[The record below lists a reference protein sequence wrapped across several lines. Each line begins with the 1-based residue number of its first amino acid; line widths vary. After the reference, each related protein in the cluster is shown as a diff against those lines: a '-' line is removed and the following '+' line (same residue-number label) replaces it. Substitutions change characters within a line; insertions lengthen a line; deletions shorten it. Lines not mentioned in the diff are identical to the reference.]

1 MRKQNTI
8 VRYILL
14 LTLLAVYWGNSSL
27 FAQNKKLSTIEK
39 QFEKLKAEGKQRVIV
54 KFKDEID
61 PSVIKKYGRYKKS
74 LKIIYAAV
82 AEVDIDKIEQL
93 KAESAVES
101 VIPDA
106 IIKIPEVSRTSA
118 GGTGISQMQ
127 MLEQGESSEPNILV
141 GWNLQYEGTN
151 ATGAWEEY
159 PRLDGNGAIIAILD
173 TGVNYTLEDLDEPYY
188 LGGYDVV
195 NDDNDPMDDNWADY
209 GHGTTVAAVA
219 LAQGDDQIIGLAPK
233 ASYYAVKVYPS
244 DGGGQISDAIDGIDW
259 CVNVADPKPDIIS
272 MSFGV
277 YPGGILWPSLSI
289 EWEEAINTAYEA
301 GILLVAASGNDGYSY
316 SSYPAAYQNVISVG
330 GHAEDQTLYDYDGR
344 SSNGSVD
351 LVAPGE
357 GIPSIDIYGEVYNP
371 DTGNPWLYDGTSMAA
386 PHVSGLATLII
397 QHARQNNI
405 EVNNGYI
412 WECLKHS
419 AVDLPLITDPVYEGK
434 GKAWAAESL
443 SVPDPNDGAID
454 LLANNWPIS
463 HQFAFSDYAYM
474 EYNCPVYPI
483 DSEVNQTITLTNIT
497 DVLGNTTET
506 IENLTVTVSHVYADE
521 PNFPSLPGDSTV
533 VFTNLTIPAGQSNA
547 LLLHN
552 TYNLSPGTVPGR
564 VKTQLSMEF
573 NFTGDSRSMTVEY
586 DSPDSLWYAGIP
598 VLENDIAVFHCS
610 MESVEDIEDCN
621 GLITGDLNVSEGS
634 IGNGT
639 LFSCIGS
646 NCPSVAFDVN
656 SINSEHGSISLS
668 FKWDPNDPS
677 GGLWQ
682 IGNHG
687 EPNSLALFYTD
698 DDLFFEIKDTNN
710 MMQAQAPNS
719 LSSEYFT
726 HILATWDNREGN
738 CVIKLFVNGQYDDGQ
753 SQQFPGEFLPNDA
766 NLVIGYS
773 SHSSHGQGIIDEV
786 SFYDWALVDPEV
798 YPEYVYSTQ
807 RFLKQEK
814 TKPAPDP
821 NAPVQILSQDMLKV
835 HGQDFKIKGVGYQP
849 LAIGM
854 ENNEHTLREVL
865 TDPNIITRD
874 VAYLKEMNTNTVRLW
889 ADLPVA
895 NMMLLDALYNEGIYA
910 ILGIGVP
917 HEDIDYADPNTIS
930 EYVNKTENYVSAYKN
945 HPAVLAWALGNEI
958 NINCDKEDL
967 SSWYNL
973 ANMMAKKAY
982 EVEGDQYHPVMI
994 INAWTVYMGDEDFGS
1009 TDPNLNYVDMWGLN
1023 LYTRKEYHEFF
1034 NFYEKITTKPLIIT
1048 EFGID
1053 SYDFSSGMDY
1063 PSVQADWVVR
1073 EWQQIS
1079 ENSCGG
1085 IVMEYCDEWWKGGD
1099 PWTQD
1104 PNGGYADTHPDN
1116 FSNEEYYGIMAVENV
1131 GSDYDIML
1139 PKEVYCALQQAFSER
1154 YCVADVTDDQSVNI
1168 DDLAELSNWWLF
1180 DDCFNNN
1187 CCGGGNDLNHD
1198 NVVNIVDLS
1207 IFSQYWLKE

>member
-1 MRKQNTI
+1 MRKQSFTAI
-8 VRYILL
+8 RDSVLL
-14 LTLLAVYWGNSSL
+14 VVFMTCLTAPLL
-27 FAQNKKLSTIEK
+27 FAENDKKPGTIQA
-39 QFEKLKAEGKQRVIV
+39 QFDKLKAEGKQRVIV
-54 KFKDEID
+54 KFKDQID
-61 PSVIKKYGRYKKS
+61 PSVVKKYGRYKKS
-74 LKIIYAAV
+74 LKIINAAI
-82 AEVDIDKIEQL
+82 AEIDIDKIEQL
-93 KAESAVES
+93 KAEGVVED
-101 VIPDA
+101 VIPDDIA
-106 IIKIPEVSRTSA
+106 TLPIEPEVQVGAITPLGYDGDVTVRWNNLPA
-118 GGTGISQMQ
+118 GINSQAAWDNYDLDGTGIK
-127 MLEQGESSEPNILV
+127 I
-141 GWNLQYEGTN
+141 
-151 ATGAWEEY
+151 
-159 PRLDGNGAIIAILD
+159 AIID
-173 TGVNYTLEDLDEPYY
+173 TGINYTMENLDDNY
-188 LGGYDVV
+188 LGGYDFK
-195 NDDNDPMDDNWADY
+195 DEDGDPLTTNPLEK
-209 GHGTTVAAVA
+209 HGTYIASLLLGEGVNKVVGVAHN
-219 LAQGDDQIIGLAPK
+219 
-233 ASYYAVKVYPS
+233 ASYYSLRIMDDAGWFWV
-244 DGGGQISDAIDGIDW
+244 SDAIAAIEW
-259 CVNVADPKPDIIS
+259 ATDPAHKADIIS
-272 MSFGV
+272 MSLGS
-277 YPGGILWPSLSI
+277 YGLDPGLRM
-289 EWEEAINTAYEA
+289 AYEA
-301 GILLVAASGNDGYSY
+301 ACDNAYNEGIVLVAGSGNETYTYSGD
-316 SSYPAAYQNVISVG
+316 PAAFSNVISVG
-330 GHAEDQTLYDYDGR
+330 AHAEDQ
-344 SSNGSVD
+344 SIPSWSNGGVD
-351 LVAPGE
+351 VVTPGVLVA
-357 GIPSIDIYGEVYNP
+357 SVRP
-371 DTGNPWLYDGTSMAA
+371 DNTGWFITGTSYAT
-386 PHVSGLATLII
+386 PHVSGIAALLL
-397 QHARQNNI
+397 QYARDNNI

-412 WECLKHS
+412 YESIRHGT
-419 AVDLPLITDPVYEGK
+419 ADMPLITDPIYLGK

-443 SVPDPNDGAID
+443 PTSGPNDGAID
-454 LLANNWPIS
+454 LLANNWPID
-463 HQFAFSDYAYM
+463 HQFTFTDYAYM
-474 EYNCPVYPI
+474 ESNYPVYPI
-483 DSEVNQTITLTNIT
+483 GSEVNQTITLTNIT

-521 PNFPSLPGDSTV
+521 PNYPSLPGDSTV
-533 VFTNLTIPAGQSNA
+533 VFTNLTIPAGPSNA
-547 LLLHN
+547 LILHN
-552 TYNLSPGTVPGR
+552 TYNLSPDTAPGR

-639 LFSCIGS
+639 LFSCIG
-646 NCPSVAFDVN
+646 NNFPSVAFDVN
-656 SINSEHGSISLS
+656 AINSKHGSISLS

-753 SQQFPGEFLPNDA
+753 SQQFPGEISPNDA

-773 SHSSHGQGIIDEV
+773 SHLGHGQGIIDEV

-865 TDPNIITRD
+865 TDPNIIARD

-889 ADLPVA
+889 ADLPDA

-930 EYVNKTENYVSAYKN
+930 EYVNKTENYVSTYKD

-1053 SYDFSSGMDY
+1053 SYDFRSGMEY

-1116 FSNEEYYGIMAVENV
+1116 FSNEEYYGIMAVEKNSV
-1131 GSDYDIML
+1131 GGIDIMK

-1168 DDLAELSNWWLF
+1168 DDLAGLSNWWLF

-1187 CCGGGNDLNHD
+1187 CCGGGNDLSHD